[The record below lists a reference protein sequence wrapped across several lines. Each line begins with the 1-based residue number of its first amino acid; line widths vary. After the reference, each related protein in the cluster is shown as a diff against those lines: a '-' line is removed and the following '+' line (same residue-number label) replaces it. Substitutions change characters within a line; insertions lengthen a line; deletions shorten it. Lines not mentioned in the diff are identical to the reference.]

1 MKLARLNLRA
11 ASTLACLVGLGLL
24 AGCAVTP
31 SGPTVL
37 VLPGA
42 QKGTAQFQADNAGCQ
57 QQAQAYVAQGA
68 DAANSQA
75 VANAAVGTAIGA
87 AAGALMGS
95 GYYYNGSS
103 AAWGAGTGLL
113 IGSTVGAGQSQ
124 ASSYSLQHRYNIAFM
139 QCMYLLGHQ
148 VPGQVAARRPAS
160 AVRPVPLVPSANTP
174 APSYPVPSYPVP
186 NYPPPNTPAPIL
198 PPPNTPAPVGVVPPA

>member
-1 MKLARLNLRA
+1 MKLARVNLRA
-11 ASTLACLVGLGLL
+11 ALQRACLVGLALL
-24 AGCAVTP
+24 AGCAVAP

-42 QKGTAQFQADNAGCQ
+42 QKSTAQFQTDNAGCQ

-87 AAGALMGS
+87 AAGAMMGS

-103 AAWGAGTGLL
+103 AAWGAGTGLVV
-113 IGSTVGAGQSQ
+113 GSTIGAGQSQ

-148 VPGQVAARRPAS
+148 VPGQVAQRRSPS
-160 AVRPVPLVPSANTP
+160 VVRPVPLVPSANTP
-174 APSYPVPSYPVP
+174 APSHPVPG
-186 NYPPPNTPAPIL
+186 YPPPNTPAPSY
-198 PPPNTPAPVGVVPPA
+198 PPPNTPAPVGVAPPA

>member
-1 MKLARLNLRA
+1 MKRTCVNPRA
-11 ASTLACLVGLGLL
+11 ASRLAGLVGLALL

-31 SGPTVL
+31 SAPTVM

-42 QKGTAQFQADNAGCQ
+42 QKSGAQFQADNAACQ
-57 QQAQAYVAQGA
+57 QQAQAYVAPQT

-75 VANAAVGTAIGA
+75 AANAAVGTAIGA

-113 IGSTVGAGQSQ
+113 VGSTIGAGQSQ

-148 VPGQVAARRPAS
+148 VPGQVAARRPPS
-160 AVRPVPLVPSANTP
+160 AARPVPLVPPANTP
-174 APSYPVPSYPVP
+174 AP
-186 NYPPPNTPAPIL
+186 NYPPPNTPAPAF
-198 PPPNTPAPVGVVPPA
+198 PPPNTPAPVGVAPPA